1 MIRFKFCKD
10 SKLSLQTTV
19 EEVVVCEKPK
29 SELQEDV

>member
-10 SKLSLQTTV
+10 SKLSLQTTA
-19 EEVVVCEKPK
+19 EEVVCEKPK